1 MVQSTGLCFRT
12 EQNIGMI
19 TGKKKQQSGKTIKTA
34 HALVDT
40 IQRPITEE
48 MPKA

>member
-12 EQNIGMI
+12 EQNIGMV
-19 TGKKKQQSGKTIKTA
+19 TGKKKQSGKTIKTA

>member
-12 EQNIGMI
+12 EQNIRMV
-19 TGKKKQQSGKTIKTA
+19 TGKKQSGKTIKTA
-34 HALVDT
+34 QALVDT